1 MEELNEVKH
10 RQRTRAAIVALATT
24 LACGGIVYRLLVMHQ
39 PLGRTGLM
47 FIGLPAVLAV
57 LLAVAAPAKS
67 ITGSIVFGITL
78 VLLLLAPVMGEG
90 YLCILIAAPL
100 FYAVGVGMGLAFD
113 ATRKWR
119 EDMRKRTVRCALL
132 VLLAPMSLEGVF
144 PGTTIH
150 RGQTVE
156 VTRVVNASSAA
167 VEGAL
172 AESPR
177 IGLALPR
184 FLRIGFP
191 RPLAVH
197 GSGLAVGDARTIHFS
212 GAEGDPEGDLVM
224 RVTEREPGFARFETV
239 SDASKLTQWVRWEA
253 SDVQWRAV
261 DATHTRVTWRIEFAR
276 ELDPAWYFT
285 PWERL
290 AVREAA
296 GYLIRANAM
305 PQVGPQ
311 AMQAVSARAAR

>member
-1 MEELNEVKH
+1 MDEFNEVKH
-10 RQRTRAAIVALATT
+10 RKRIRAAIVAFATA
-24 LACGGIVYRLLVMHQ
+24 LACGGIVYRLLVLHQ

-57 LLAVAAPAKS
+57 VLAVAAPAKT

-90 YLCILIAAPL
+90 YLCILFAAPL

-113 ATRKWR
+113 ATKKWR
-119 EDMRKRTVRCALL
+119 DEMRRRTMRCAVL
-132 VLLAPMSLEGVF
+132 VLLIPMCLEGVF
-144 PGTTIH
+144 PTTTIP

-156 VTRVVNASSAA
+156 VTQVVDAPAA
-167 VEGAL
+167 EVERAL
-172 AESPR
+172 GQAPQ
-177 IGLALPR
+177 IDLKLPR

-191 RPLAVH
+191 RPLCA
-197 GSGLAVGDARTIHFS
+197 SGNGLNVGDVRTIHFS

-224 RVTEREPGFARFETV
+224 RVTEREPGFVRFETV

-261 DATHTRVTWRIEFAR
+261 DARHTRVTWRIEFAR
-276 ELDPAWYFT
+276 ELDPTWYFT

-290 AVREAA
+290 AVGEAA
-296 GYLIRANAM
+296 GYLITANATPQRM
-305 PQVGPQ
+305 PQAPGV
-311 AMQAVSARAAR
+311 AR